1 MIINIKNLSRNSLRG
16 KALLIAE
23 AGYDAI
29 DIEKVVGVRCQ
40 VSGVKKN
47 YLIIKLPNNKEER
60 INLDNFK
67 RVFLIGIGK
76 GSSLAVMTLAEI
88 LTSLGSRFSGG
99 IVIDVKIPNSKFQIS
114 NKFQKPNSK
123 IEFLTGT
130 HPLPSKQNVE
140 ATQKIIKLADDLDE
154 NDLLITF
161 ICGGGSALFCGSEEE
176 LKYSQDVFNKLT
188 EAGADIQELNTVR
201 KHLSEVKGGGL
212 AKTAYPATII
222 SLIVSDVCGN
232 DLSMIA
238 SGPTV
243 FDKTIKEDAEKIWQK
258 YQNINIRTSDVLN
271 IEFRE
276 TPKDKKYFE
285 KVKNILFI
293 CNQSAISAM
302 VDKAK
307 KLGFSPRIFSL
318 KLHGEA
324 KDSLLPMI
332 EEIKFNEA
340 ILAGGETTVTMNN
353 ELGIKNYG
361 KGGRNME
368 AVLGAVVHS
377 LNPKS
382 HILDSDLVVMS
393 FASDGRDNTE
403 AAGAIA
409 DSLTIEKV
417 KELNLNHEEFLKN
430 NKSFD
435 FFEKTGDLIFTEQKS
450 FNVSDLML
458 VLKSNH

>member
-1 MIINIKNLSRNSLRG
+1 
-16 KALLIAE
+16 
-23 AGYDAI
+23 
-29 DIEKVVGVRCQ
+29 
-40 VSGVKKN
+40 
-47 YLIIKLPNNKEER
+47 
-60 INLDNFK
+60 
-67 RVFLIGIGK
+67 
-76 GSSLAVMTLAEI
+76 
-88 LTSLGSRFSGG
+88 
-99 IVIDVKIPNSKFQIS
+99 
-114 NKFQKPNSK
+114 
-123 IEFLTGT
+123 
-130 HPLPSKQNVE
+130 
-140 ATQKIIKLADDLDE
+140 
-154 NDLLITF
+154 
-161 ICGGGSALFCGSEEE
+161 
-176 LKYSQDVFNKLT
+176 
-188 EAGADIQELNTVR
+188 
-201 KHLSEVKGGGL
+201 
-212 AKTAYPATII
+212 
-222 SLIVSDVCGN
+222 
-232 DLSMIA
+232 
-238 SGPTV
+238 
-243 FDKTIKEDAEKIWQK
+243 
-258 YQNINIRTSDVLN
+258 
-271 IEFRE
+271 
-276 TPKDKKYFE
+276 
-285 KVKNILFI
+285 
-293 CNQSAISAM
+293 M

-368 AVLGAVVHS
+368 AVLGALSQLKAKS
-377 LNPKS
+377 LKLKAD
-382 HILDSDLVVMS
+382 IVIMS